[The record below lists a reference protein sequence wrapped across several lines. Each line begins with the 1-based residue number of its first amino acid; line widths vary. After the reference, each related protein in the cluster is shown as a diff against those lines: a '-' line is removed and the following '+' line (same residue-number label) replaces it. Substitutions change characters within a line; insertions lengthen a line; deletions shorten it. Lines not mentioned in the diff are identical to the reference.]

1 MIALFG
7 LNHKTAPI
15 EIREKFVFCEEDI
28 KRFAP
33 IIKTTGINGI
43 VIVSTCNRTE
53 FYFETTGN
61 DTAPIF
67 DILEK
72 TLFEYRKIQNY
83 KGEHF
88 YRKEHDDAA
97 RHLFRVTSGLDSM
110 ALGEYQI
117 VGQMK
122 DAFNFSKKYN
132 ICSPVLVRLF
142 NKAFE
147 SSKKVRTNT
156 KLNRGAVSVSYAAV
170 EMTGKKLG
178 CLSEHP
184 ILLVGAGETGELT
197 IQSLIK
203 KGCKNFTV
211 TNRTFEK
218 AQGLAKKYNGKAE
231 DFSNL
236 GDLLVNNNIVIT
248 STASKKPLITV
259 GIVKEAMK
267 KRNDTPLVLVDLSVP
282 RNVAME
288 VGEIE
293 NVSVYDIDELKGVIE
308 GNFEKRKG
316 EISHAE
322 EIIDEIVTDFV
333 NWHCSRTLSSTFQ
346 SISNSLK
353 EVHKSELQGF
363 KKKQFDS
370 DVEKASEFGNLI
382 TSKLT
387 RLMIRNVKSITDN
400 GRKEEYVK
408 MVNKLFELG

>member
-33 IIKTTGINGI
+33 IIKTNGINGV

-53 FYFETTGN
+53 FYFEATGN
-61 DTAPIF
+61 DITSIF
-67 DILEK
+67 DIFEK

-83 KGEHF
+83 NGEHF

-122 DAFNFSKKYN
+122 DAFNYSEKYN
-132 ICSPVLVRLF
+132 INSPVLVRLF

-147 SSKKVRTNT
+147 ASKKVRTHT
-156 KLNRGAVSVSYAAV
+156 ELNRGAVSISYAAV
-170 EMTGKKLG
+170 EMTTKRLG
-178 CLSEHP
+178 CLSKHP

-211 TNRTFEK
+211 TNRTYEN
-218 AQGLAKKYNGKAE
+218 AVTLAKKYKGKAE
-231 DFSNL
+231 DFSNIKN
-236 GDLLVNNNIVIT
+236 LLVNNNIVIT

-259 GIVKEAMK
+259 DIVKEAMK
-267 KRNDTPLVLVDLSVP
+267 DRNNTPLVFVDLSVP
-282 RNVAME
+282 RNVAKE
-288 VGEIE
+288 VDEID

-308 GNFEKRKG
+308 GNYDKRRG
-316 EISHAE
+316 EISYAE
-322 EIIDEIVTDFV
+322 DLIDEVVTDFV
-333 NWHCSRTLSSTFQ
+333 NWHCSRNLSNTFQ

-353 EVHKSELQGF
+353 EVNQAELKGYKKCQCENEAEKVSEYG
-363 KKKQFDS
+363 DI
-370 DVEKASEFGNLI
+370 I
-382 TSKLT
+382 TTKLT
-387 RLMIRNVKSITDN
+387 RLMIKNIKSITDN
-400 GRKEEYVK
+400 GKKEEYVK
-408 MVNKLFELG
+408 MVNKLFELS